1 MIFSKRKTI
10 GLFICKIFTEF
21 DNAVFKTLAREGK
34 RLNFDVVVFTTA
46 GYFLTTSDYDV
57 QEKNIFRFAPVE
69 KLDGIIIVPDS
80 YEEGE
85 FRNLLFDMVKNRVHC
100 PVVAIRHYSDQ
111 ISCVF
116 TDEREAIRPVIR
128 HLIEDHGLRR
138 ICFQTGFKGHAE
150 SRMRMEVF
158 IEEMKMHGLPVPDS
172 AICTGNMWLT
182 CGDLAYQQFF
192 SDPANQPEA
201 VICANDYMAIGLIRV
216 LREKGIRVPEDVI
229 VTGFDNIEG
238 AAPDVPSLT
247 TIQPDYE
254 AMVVEAVNT
263 LEQQMH
269 KTCRGKR
276 IIPLAGRLV
285 LGESCGCGR
294 RKPDY
299 FRNECCEKTRE
310 LEWVNDQDAAVTN
323 LSIDLGGC
331 DDLSAM
337 HQVLISSRVK
347 NPVLRDQY
355 LCLFGEPD
363 HLLEENG
370 NQACLV
376 HAIRDHQDAGMP
388 MTVFDRTS
396 LLPPDMEREDEAQV
410 FYVKLLHQKGHNF
423 GYSVMQYD
431 EGNVPPRVYVQ
442 TNVLL
447 SIAVE
452 NIFRQREMMCLY
464 EERRL
469 SSITDLMT
477 GLLNRRGM
485 LEKIAPT
492 WPGMYG
498 RKIAFV
504 CIDMDHL
511 KQINDTYGHSE
522 GDFAI
527 RMVGQAIQA
536 AVSAGEIGA
545 RVGGDE
551 FIVFLPSAGNGEAK
565 RFEERFEAAL
575 NRLNR
580 EGKRTFAVGASVGYA
595 IREISE
601 QVDAEQCIRDS
612 DREMYTVKARRHA
625 ERTD

>member
-46 GYFLTTSDYDV
+46 GYFLTQSDYDV

-85 FRNLLFDMVKNRVHC
+85 FRNLLFDMVKNRVQC
-100 PVVAIRHYSDQ
+100 PVVAIRHKSDQ
-111 ISCVF
+111 LSCVF

-138 ICFQTGFKGHAE
+138 ICFQTGFKGHEE
-150 SRMRMEVF
+150 SRVRMEVF
-158 IEEMKMHGLPVPDS
+158 VEEMNRHGLPVPES
-172 AICTGNMWLT
+172 AICPGNMWLT
-182 CGDLAYQQFF
+182 CGDLAYHQFF
-192 SDPANQPEA
+192 SDPENRPEA

-216 LREKGIRVPEDVI
+216 LQEKGIRVPEDVI

-238 AAPDVPSLT
+238 AAPDVPGLT

-254 AMVVEAVNT
+254 AMVVEAINT
-263 LEQQMH
+263 LKQQMH
-269 KTCRGKR
+269 EKCRGKR
-276 IIPLAGRLV
+276 IVPLAGRLV

-299 FRNECCEKTRE
+299 FQMECMEKTRE
-310 LEWVNDQDAAVTN
+310 LERVNDQDAAVTN

-331 DDLSAM
+331 DDLAVM

-347 NPVLRDQY
+347 NPIVRDQY

-363 HLLEENG
+363 RLMEETG
-370 NQACLV
+370 NRACLV
-376 HAIRDHQDAGMP
+376 HAIRDHQDGGMP

-396 LLPPDMEREDEAQV
+396 LLPPDLEREEAQM

-431 EGNVPPRVYVQ
+431 EGKVPTRVFVQ

-452 NIFRQREMMCLY
+452 NIYRQREMMRLY

-492 WPGMYG
+492 WPRMIG
-498 RKIAFV
+498 RKITFV

-536 AVSAGEIGA
+536 AVSAEEIGA

-580 EGKRTFAVGASVGYA
+580 EGKRAFTVGASVGYA

-601 QVDAEQCIRDS
+601 QVDAEQYIRAS
-612 DREMYTVKARRHA
+612 DQEMYKVKARRHA